1 LNFGGDSAS
10 FCFDQLTKL
19 RDQDFPC
26 ELYPNPVKL
35 KKQLNYADQRS
46 IPYIVMLGSE
56 ELQKEIFVVKNMM
69 NRSQSEHPIIEMLQ
83 VVRQLG

>member
-1 LNFGGDSAS
+1 
-10 FCFDQLTKL
+10 
-19 RDQDFPC
+19 
-26 ELYPNPVKL
+26 
-35 KKQLNYADQRS
+35 
-46 IPYIVMLGSE
+46 MLGSE